1 MAPVCFSVCATV
13 ACVIR
18 PCALIP
24 QRPLYSQLKYVYIAR
39 YETGGAMWERAFNR
53 LFASVAFA
61 QLCLVGQF
69 LLYRNLLFLYIVPLP
84 FITIGVCFVCFRKR

>member
-1 MAPVCFSVCATV
+1 
-13 ACVIR
+13 
-18 PCALIP
+18 
-24 QRPLYSQLKYVYIAR
+24 
-39 YETGGAMWERAFNR
+39 MWERAFNR

-84 FITIGVCFVCFRKR
+84 FITIGVCFVCFRN